1 MVGSIAIENSLAV
14 GKTDGAG
21 PVINDLVVLGAK
33 VDLVI
38 GGDLGRDQFWQPVQQ
53 MCPKGM
59 QILNGI
65 GLAQKLQQGPE
76 VVLAQAQQ
84 GWSPLARDY
93 TPKCVFAPVERAVT
107 TLGLYIRRRP
117 GDCPGSTHR
126 YS

>member
-1 MVGSIAIENSLAV
+1 MLRNIAIENSLAV
-14 GKTDGAG
+14 GKTHGAG
-21 PVINDLVVLGAK
+21 AVVNDFVVLGAK

-38 GGDLGRDQFWQPVQQ
+38 GGDLGANELRQCAQQ
-53 MCPKGM
+53 MCAKGM

-117 GDCPGSTHR
+117 GDCPGSAHR